1 MNFNSLIFL
10 ILFLPIFICAFYLVK
25 NKYRYIVLL
34 ATSLIF
40 YAYSGIFNFCV
51 LLIVTVINYL
61 FALILEKN
69 KNKILLILSILI
81 DIASL
86 SFFKY
91 NKSFV
96 LPLGMSFYIFN
107 NLTYIIDV
115 YNNKIVS
122 EKNILFYF
130 IYACLFSH
138 ITMGPILHYDV
149 IRSKVED
156 LEFDI
161 NNVGI
166 GLRRFI
172 FGLIKKVLIADNLG
186 ILYSALIEDSS
197 SSLVLIFEI
206 IVYGLQLY
214 IDFSS
219 YSDMAI
225 GLGKLMGFDYP
236 ENFNYPYLANTVS
249 DFWRRWHMSLTNFF
263 KEYVY
268 IPLGG
273 NRVGKFRH
281 ILNILIVWALTG
293 IWHGSTYNFLLWGLY
308 YGLILILEKYLLN
321 GFLNKIPG
329 VFRHAYVLL
338 IVFIGYIFFSFSSIQ
353 EIGNYINNLFTLPFI
368 SSNFLFYLRQ
378 NIVLFI
384 VAIILCFKLENK
396 FKDNKTF
403 TVVLDV
409 LLVFLYVL
417 AISYIISGTFTPFLY
432 SAF

>member
-51 LLIVTVINYL
+51 LFIVAVINYL

-122 EKNILFYF
+122 EKNILFYS

-186 ILYSALIEDSS
+186 ILYSTLIEDSS

-321 GFLNKIPG
+321 GFLNKMPG
-329 VFRHAYVLL
+329 VFRHVYVLL

-384 VAIILCFKLENK
+384 VAIILCFKFENK